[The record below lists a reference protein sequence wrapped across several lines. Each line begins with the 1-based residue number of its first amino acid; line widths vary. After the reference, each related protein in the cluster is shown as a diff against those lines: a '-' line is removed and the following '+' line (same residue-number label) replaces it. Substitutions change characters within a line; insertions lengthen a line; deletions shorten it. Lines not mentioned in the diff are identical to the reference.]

1 MGEVKTC
8 MSRRFPIHIE
18 AASLGKTLQTTSYG
32 TFLVFDFCLLLKSSK
47 TLRNIGAY
55 VLTSDSLIS
64 SLELWFESEERSIQS
79 PLMTQFAVTFEIF
92 FFKKNSC

>member
-8 MSRRFPIHIE
+8 MPRRVPSHIE

-47 TLRNIGAY
+47 TLINTL
-55 VLTSDSLIS
+55 VPM
-64 SLELWFESEERSIQS
+64 F
-79 PLMTQFAVTFEIF
+79 
-92 FFKKNSC
+92 